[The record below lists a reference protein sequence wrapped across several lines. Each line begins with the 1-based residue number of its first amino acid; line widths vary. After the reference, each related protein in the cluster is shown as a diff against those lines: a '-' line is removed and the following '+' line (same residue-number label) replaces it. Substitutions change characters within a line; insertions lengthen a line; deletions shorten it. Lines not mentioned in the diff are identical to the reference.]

1 MGIGLSLCVMNSVI
15 LCVCVIFLCVVFF
28 SIYVTLNVTVTGV
41 IFSLKIP
48 ITIVPWMSMCIRIKQ
63 GIHSLYD
70 LIL

>member
-28 SIYVTLNVTVTGV
+28 LIYVTLNVTVTGV

-48 ITIVPWMSMCIRIKQ
+48 ITIVP
-63 GIHSLYD
+63 
-70 LIL
+70 

>member
-41 IFSLKIP
+41 IFPLKIP
-48 ITIVPWMSMCIRIKQ
+48 ITIVP
-63 GIHSLYD
+63 
-70 LIL
+70 